1 MGNFLIYTAVAI
13 SLISGLV
20 ALIRFVKGPDN
31 VDRIVAFDVI
41 TTIGIALIL
50 LMATLMKRFIYIDVA
65 LVYAILGFIG
75 VLVVSRFIKRGL

>member
-1 MGNFLIYTAVAI
+1 MDNYLIYTAVAI

-20 ALIRFVKGPDN
+20 ALVRFAKGPNN

-41 TTIGIALIL
+41 STIGIALIL
-50 LMATLMKRFIYIDVA
+50 LMATLMKRFIYVDVA

-75 VLVVSRFIKRGL
+75 VVVVSRFIKRGL

>member
-1 MGNFLIYTAVAI
+1 MGNYLIYTAVAI

>member
-1 MGNFLIYTAVAI
+1 MDKYFIYTAVAI

-20 ALIRFVKGPDN
+20 ALVRFTKGPNN

-41 TTIGIALIL
+41 STIGIAIIL
-50 LMATLMKRFIYIDVA
+50 LMATLMKRFIYVDVA